1 MRAYLID
8 AEQRTINEI
17 GFSGG
22 GLEEIYQLL
31 GCSRFASGAQLNG
44 SIEEGFDTVLVS
56 DDDME
61 DRDDPRHWFQIDAD
75 QDPPPSYPLAGRGLV
90 VGIDQE
96 GEGSD
101 ALIGRDELVRRVI
114 FTKRKF
120 RGFKVTPG
128 GRTFEVGG
136 VQFRNLIE
144 VELLAP
150 IVEEGP

>member
-22 GLEEIYQLL
+22 GLEEVYQLL

-61 DRDDPRHWFQIDAD
+61 DRDELRHWFQIDAD
-75 QDPPPSYPLAGRGLV
+75 RNPPSSYPLAGRGLV

-96 GEGSD
+96 GEDSD
-101 ALIGRDELVRRVI
+101 ALIGRDELLKRVT

-120 RGFKVTPG
+120 RGFKVRTG

-136 VQFRNLIE
+136 VQFRSLIE
-144 VELLAP
+144 VELQAP
-150 IVEEGP
+150 IIEEK